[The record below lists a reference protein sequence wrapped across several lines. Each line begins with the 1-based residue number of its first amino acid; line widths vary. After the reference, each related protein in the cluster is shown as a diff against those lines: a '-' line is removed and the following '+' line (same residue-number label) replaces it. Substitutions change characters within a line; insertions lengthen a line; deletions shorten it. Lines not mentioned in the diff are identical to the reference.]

1 MSLRGRLLAASLVLV
16 ALGLFV
22 VGTATYIAF
31 RSFLLHQVDAQ
42 LIADAQSLQKA
53 NFRNR
58 SVALGLVYVVYLNA
72 DGTPVQAPNL
82 VPKTPPPSLPA
93 NLPVANDLTTAT
105 PHTLRSQGRGWPRYR
120 VLAAPASALDP
131 TITMVVGIPLTDE
144 ANDLARL
151 VTVELLVGV
160 AVLLAA
166 AMVGSWL
173 VRLGLRPLQEIET
186 TAESIAASD
195 LTERVAVDDERTEV
209 GRLGR
214 TLNAM
219 LARIEA
225 AFEEQRRSEEALR
238 ASEERLR
245 RFVSDASHEL
255 RTPVAAVRANAELFR
270 RGGENHPEDLP
281 RLMARIESEA
291 ARMGVLVED
300 LLLLTR
306 LDQGRALEQAPVD
319 LGALAAEAV
328 EAARV
333 IEPDRPITLTV
344 SGSVEV
350 LGDKDRLRQVIDNL
364 LTNIRRHTPA
374 GTPGW
379 VSVAEVGTGP
389 AARAILEVADG
400 GPGIDPDDG
409 ARIFERFY
417 RADTSR
423 SRDRGGSGLGLSIV
437 AAITAAHGG
446 LASATNRPEG
456 GALFRIDLPALV
468 EAARPE
474 PMADDDGEET
484 GPETAT
490 GGPGPA
496 PGNGSQPPE
505 TATGPPGLPPIA
517 PGLPPSEWL
526 PANGA
531 EGLRAPGTKTRA

>member
-22 VGTATYIAF
+22 ASAATYVAFRAFLDQRVNKQLIDLASTVEAGARGRIVTAGGAFLELLNTDGSLLDTLGSNPQNSTELPPPRLPATLPQPAGLGTAVPFTVPSSAPGGPPF
-31 RSFLLHQVDAQ
+31 RMVVVSAQ
-42 LIADAQSLQKA
+42 LA
-53 NFRNR
+53 
-58 SVALGLVYVVYLNA
+58 G
-72 DGTPVQAPNL
+72 
-82 VPKTPPPSLPA
+82 VPYTI
-93 NLPVANDLTTAT
+93 
-105 PHTLRSQGRGWPRYR
+105 
-120 VLAAPASALDP
+120 VL
-131 TITMVVGIPLTDE
+131 GIPLADE
-144 ANDLARL
+144 TNTLARL
-151 VTVELLVGV
+151 VFVELFVGV
-160 AVLLAA
+160 AVLMAA

-195 LTERVAVDDERTEV
+195 LTERIAVDDERTEV

-219 LARIEA
+219 LGRIEA

-306 LDQGRALEQAPVD
+306 LDQGRALERAPVD

-328 EAARV
+328 DAARV

-344 SGSVEV
+344 RGSVEV

-364 LTNIRRHTPA
+364 LANIRRHTPPA
-374 GTPGW
+374 TPG
-379 VSVAEVGTGP
+379 SVTVHQMN
-389 AARAILEVADG
+389 ARAILEVADA

-417 RADTSR
+417 RADSSR

-474 PMADDDGEET
+474 PIAEDDRQDPAPAE
-484 GPETAT
+484 
-490 GGPGPA
+490 PGPTLV
-496 PGNGSQPPE
+496 PGP
-505 TATGPPGLPPIA
+505 
-517 PGLPPSEWL
+517 PPSEWL
-526 PANGA
+526 PANGT
-531 EGLRAPGTKTRA
+531 EGLRAPDKKVRA